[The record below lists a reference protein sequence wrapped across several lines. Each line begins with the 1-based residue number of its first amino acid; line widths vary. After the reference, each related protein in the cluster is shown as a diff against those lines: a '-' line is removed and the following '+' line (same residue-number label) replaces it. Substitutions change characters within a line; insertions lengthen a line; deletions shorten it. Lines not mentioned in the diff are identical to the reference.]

1 MSILHEI
8 QESLKAI
15 SKTQNSN
22 KKGDFSTAMSIIE
35 DFSLDDV
42 RTQIENV
49 LVKYQLKGEKITT
62 VLQNGEIL
70 DSGMV
75 HFKIFAG
82 FIIEF
87 YKYEHTTSVFIRT
100 YQISDGN
107 KEWLAVYIDQ
117 NPKTPWW

>member
-8 QESLKAI
+8 QESLKPI

-22 KKGDFSTAMSIIE
+22 KRSGFSTAMSIIE
-35 DFSLDDV
+35 DFTLDDA
-42 RTQIENV
+42 RMRIETV
-49 LVKYQLKGEKITT
+49 LVKYQSKGEKIIT

-70 DSGMV
+70 DRGMV
-75 HFKIFAG
+75 HFKILAG

-87 YKYEHTTSVFIRT
+87 YDYEHTTSVFIRM